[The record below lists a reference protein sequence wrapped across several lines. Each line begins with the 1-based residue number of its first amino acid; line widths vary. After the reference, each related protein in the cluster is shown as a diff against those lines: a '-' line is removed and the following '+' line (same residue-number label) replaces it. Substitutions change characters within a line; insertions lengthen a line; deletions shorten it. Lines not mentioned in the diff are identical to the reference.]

1 MTGSS
6 SELGRLAFEQLEK
19 GNIMSTKK
27 TWSSV
32 VWMSQRPRCTQEFVQ
47 RSSKERVVIFQ
58 KTVYCFV
65 HLSVQEFLAAVYLF
79 HCYTNK
85 KTEKMNSDDVSPD
98 RSINIF
104 HCLMEMNDDSVHQE
118 IQEFLKSENRSKK
131 ELSVI
136 HCSALAYMLQMSEEV
151 LDELTFCRL
160 SETHCE
166 VVASALKSNPS
177 HLTHLDLSENDLE
190 DSGVKLLCAAL
201 QSPNCR
207 LQTLRLKGCRLSEIS
222 CASLASALKSNPSHL
237 TELNLGYN
245 NKLQDSGVKLLCDF
259 LQSPHC
265 SLQTLRFALG
275 DARRPLHETAA
286 LVEDIVHTQLITMRK
301 VARLLKYLQF
311 RDYKSKLLKSLEDDD
326 AQQET
331 AGGNQRRQ
339 RLAQD
344 FLVWMDQT
352 GDLLS
357 LAERQEVDPVKQ
369 ERMERLER
377 QTRAMDQAQYS
388 EFCESRQL
396 SFAKKAS
403 KFRDWLDCSSLEL
416 KPNSIA
422 MEILSYLAYETVAQI
437 VDLSLLVKQ
446 EMAAKTNPISH
457 VISAS
462 YIQYNTHTEV
472 KKDPDSPEA
481 TPPSTPGSSHSSKP
495 LLQ

>member
-1 MTGSS
+1 MSSPMAGSTASS
-6 SELGRLAFEQLEK
+6 SK
-19 GNIMSTKK
+19 D
-27 TWSSV
+27 
-32 VWMSQRPRCTQEFVQ
+32 RP
-47 RSSKERVVIFQ
+47 
-58 KTVYCFV
+58 
-65 HLSVQEFLAAVYLF
+65 
-79 HCYTNK
+79 
-85 KTEKMNSDDVSPD
+85 VSRTSFIP
-98 RSINIF
+98 
-104 HCLMEMNDDSVHQE
+104 E
-118 IQEFLKSENRSKK
+118 
-131 ELSVI
+131 
-136 HCSALAYMLQMSEEV
+136 
-151 LDELTFCRL
+151 
-160 SETHCE
+160 
-166 VVASALKSNPS
+166 
-177 HLTHLDLSENDLE
+177 
-190 DSGVKLLCAAL
+190 L
-201 QSPNCR
+201 QSMM
-207 LQTLRLKGCRLSEIS
+207 
-222 CASLASALKSNPSHL
+222 
-237 TELNLGYN
+237 
-245 NKLQDSGVKLLCDF
+245 
-259 LQSPHC
+259 
-265 SLQTLRFALG
+265 FALG

-286 LVEDIVHTQLITMRK
+286 LVEDIVHTQLITMLHQACEGASLRGSRVISAEDILFQMRRDKRK

-311 RDYKSKLLKSLEDDD
+311 RDYKSKILKTLEDDD
-326 AQQET
+326 AQQEPEKGAAL

-352 GDLLS
+352 GELLS

-377 QTRAMDQAQYS
+377 HTRAMDQAQYS

-446 EMAAKTNPISH
+446 EMTAKTNPISH

-462 YIQYNTHTEV
+462 YIHYNTHTEV

-495 LLQ
+495 LMQGNGSLDGRARQRKRKKSCPATVEPPSGAIQPCHIREAIRRYNYRHTSAYWKNGMAFLAC